1 MTYSSIDNKEQKRRT
16 CPPAWRKVAAGVLF
30 AFALGLG
37 FGAVS
42 GVAGR
47 ASPWTALAEI
57 STVRT
62 TPMSTVA
69 LCLGRFSKESAGCL
83 EDKKKPCFM
92 SGTCEDLDEDLC
104 HERISGGA
112 ARWYAALWNS
122 DGEDPHHAG
131 YCEDRS
137 VNFLPCRW
145 DRFAA
150 VPKCSAQGLS
160 QSGCRNDDDIGQVW
174 DLYTAGHPPG
184 TKRYSCE
191 ENRYTCSCNGGT
203 SGIGKHGGPTK
214 CFYEGGQDCAEC
226 VNGPNCLHLELE
238 QPPSAAVDI
247 GDPHT
252 DPEHADPE
260 KWNSY
265 CSC

>member
-184 TKRYSCE
+184 TKRHVSTRGCFADE
-191 ENRYTCSCNGGT
+191 SRRRRGHDVGIPSRPAHASGT
-203 SGIGKHGGPTK
+203 AARRIGTRAPAT
-214 CFYEGGQDCAEC
+214 AA
-226 VNGPNCLHLELE
+226 
-238 QPPSAAVDI
+238 PP
-247 GDPHT
+247 G
-252 DPEHADPE
+252 
-260 KWNSY
+260 
-265 CSC
+265 